1 MTAHNAQGLHCGRS
15 YTTLRKGNKDREL
28 PGRRDARHKRIT
40 DHWVSCPI
48 IIFYEDPDIASGDP
62 AVIRLPDR
70 RVCVNATRHPVAK
83 AEAVARPGHPGR
95 QYPDRARAFKTR
107 AIDDPKIDESNAE
120 QRIAIVSAADKYVP
134 GVTWRSETFIGGDFT
149 CRGRMEQ
156 AILGVT
162 AQEIIVVVFINGLQ
176 NKPEILRDKVHN
188 PADAELTI
196 EGLDYDPNEQGGV
209 ELEGFLRSKVCKG
222 LNIADHHVD
231 PFHVYWNHKDSRLD
245 WWSR

>member
-1 MTAHNAQGLHCGRS
+1 MAILLLSVSLTAASASMPQDIPLQKPKLLRDRDIQEGNIRIGR
-15 YTTLRKGNKDREL
+15 E
-28 PGRRDARHKRIT
+28 P
-40 DHWVSCPI
+40 
-48 IIFYEDPDIASGDP
+48 
-62 AVIRLPDR
+62 
-70 RVCVNATRHPVAK
+70 
-83 AEAVARPGHPGR
+83 
-95 QYPDRARAFKTR
+95 FKTR

-156 AILGVT
+156 AILGMT